1 VLFVSSAANA
11 ASSWSWWGLLLED
24 FGGSNTVG
32 CCRCVPNDD
41 FCRVVVSWLDTDEEV
56 VVCEAKSLRPPSGER
71 CDEASSSAG
80 EEVTVA
86 VSSER
91 FITSTEEDVLLLLF
105 CRSLLLP
112 DRPCTIR
119 SFLLVLV
126 LVVVVVVTVVL
137 PVEAATEESAVMTVN
152 GGGVAAVVRAVGVV
166 VGLAQNSTSDLDNF
180 LGRPDRVGENP
191 VACDSEVAALCAM
204 EEVVLISQVR
214 EKFLAAN
221 AEPSANA
228 TKPQTVGSEV
238 GQL

>member
-56 VVCEAKSLRPPSGER
+56 VVCEAKSLRPPIGER

-80 EEVTVA
+80 EEATVA
-86 VSSER
+86 VSTER
-91 FITSTEEDVLLLLF
+91 FITSIETDVLLLF

-137 PVEAATEESAVMTVN
+137 PVEAATEESVVMTVN